1 MTAVIVLPVLF
12 RDWVSPSIGIVFF
25 NSFPSILFSLSLS
38 LSLSFCLLI
47 RLVGFSKNDL
57 ELDTVMYVYSGG
69 WLAL

>member
-1 MTAVIVLPVLF
+1 MDHDSCYIVLPVLF
-12 RDWVSPSIGIVFF
+12 HDWVSPSIGIVFF
-25 NSFPSILFSLSLS
+25 NSFPSILFS